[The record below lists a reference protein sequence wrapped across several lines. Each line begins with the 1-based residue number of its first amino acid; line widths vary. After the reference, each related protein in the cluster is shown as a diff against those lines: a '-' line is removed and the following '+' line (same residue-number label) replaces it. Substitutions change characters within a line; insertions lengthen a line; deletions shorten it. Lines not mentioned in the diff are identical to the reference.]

1 MTLVC
6 YFCCTT
12 CDSATDIHISLPLE
26 AAPTSHLP
34 PFYVTTE
41 HQAELPS
48 IIFYVTCKLWRSE
61 IQRKSRGLPSSWR
74 FHSSPA
80 PEVRPLPWVL
90 DLFLHLQSQ
99 QLTLI
104 SSLKSASILTFSFS
118 DFDPPASFFQGYLN
132 DIRSTR

>member
-1 MTLVC
+1 MHTYNPSFLVLPPVHP
-6 YFCCTT
+6 
-12 CDSATDIHISLPLE
+12 SILPL
-26 AAPTSHLP
+26 
-34 PFYVTTE
+34 YVTTE